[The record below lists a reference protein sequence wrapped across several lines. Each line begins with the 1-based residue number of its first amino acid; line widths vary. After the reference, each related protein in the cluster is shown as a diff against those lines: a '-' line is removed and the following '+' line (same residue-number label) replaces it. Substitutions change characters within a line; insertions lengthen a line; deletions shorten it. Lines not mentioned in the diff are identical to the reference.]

1 MAVEEAPRIR
11 PSCSLNPK
19 RDSRLPRVLGRDEV
33 EALLDRIPAGTPLEL
48 RDRAMFEL
56 AYSCGLRCGEI
67 IGLGY
72 RRSRLRRRGAA
83 GDGQGEEDATRPDWR
98 ARAAALDR
106 YITSARPS
114 LADGD
119 GTQALFL
126 YAAVAVCRHPTFVDG
141 SRGG

>member
-1 MAVEEAPRIR
+1 M
-11 PSCSLNPK
+11 
-19 RDSRLPRVLGRDEV
+19 LGRYEV
-33 EALLDRIPAGTPLEL
+33 EALLDRIPAGTPLEP
-48 RDRAMFEL
+48 RPGDVRL

-67 IGLGY
+67 IGLDTGDPDFDAEV
-72 RRSRLRRRGAA
+72 LRVA
-83 GDGQGEEDATRPDWR
+83 GKGEDATRPDWR

-114 LADGD
+114 LVDGD

-126 YAAVAVCRHPTFVDG
+126 SRRGRRLCRHPTFVDG